1 MKVLPRERQIVVLSA
16 SLRTSLHRVLNPSK
30 CHFFRKIFTAYSRET
45 FILKSKAN
53 EKQRVTLNCSDI
65 NFEGCNIDI
74 VRGCENLLLC
84 TGKATSYWKGHEK
97 RNMCIFNF
105 NNGIKS
111 GILFSHGKD
120 M

>member
-1 MKVLPRERQIVVLSA
+1 MK
-16 SLRTSLHRVLNPSK
+16 N
-30 CHFFRKIFTAYSRET
+30 
-45 FILKSKAN
+45 
-53 EKQRVTLNCSDI
+53 RVTLNCSEI
-65 NFEGCNIDI
+65 NFKGYIIHI

-105 NNGIKS
+105 NNEMKS
-111 GILFSHGKD
+111 GILFSKGKD